1 MSVSRRQEKIDLRKA
16 EQKSFIQQRRKMQ
29 LAAFELGVKLG
40 NEFYLANK
48 EGMTAEEQ
56 SLIEK
61 EIVENDQILE
71 KLRREANGQI

>member
-61 EIVENDQILE
+61 EIVENDQLLE
-71 KLRREANGQI
+71 KLRREANGEI

>member
-29 LAAFELGVKLG
+29 LTAFEMGVKLG

-48 EGMTAEEQ
+48 ENMTVEEQ
-56 SLIEK
+56 ELIEK
-61 EIVENDQILE
+61 EIEENDQLLE
-71 KLRREANGQI
+71 KLRREANGEI